1 MAEIIELF
9 LAFQGVLRLITKALV
24 AGGMDPMLAL
34 YLPDY
39 GVLVVGLGLWAVVLL
54 GGRRNTFIAQTL
66 GVTLFLAG
74 GFALV
79 QAIWMLGWWV
89 LWVSGGWVVGLLVVR
104 IVRRRKPARI
114 AY

>member
-24 AGGMDPMLAL
+24 AAGVEPGLAL

-39 GVLVVGLGLWAVVLL
+39 GVLVVGLWAVVMFGGPRAGFIGQGIFL
-54 GGRRNTFIAQTL
+54 GL
-66 GVTLFLAG
+66 WLASL
-74 GFALV
+74 FALA

-89 LWVSGGWVVGLLVVR
+89 LWVSLGWVVLLLAIRVWWRRGRPR
-104 IVRRRKPARI
+104 IE
-114 AY
+114 Y